1 MSRRWTDWI
10 GGGAARRLSRR
21 VRVYVGARRVNADLL
36 TGWRKRQ
43 MKRGVTL
50 PVDNPPVGSRLEATL
65 AALHDALHSLR
76 VECGD
81 RRAGLRGL
89 ECDVVLADSW
99 VIYDV
104 VPLDLARTTPDV
116 AQRAISA
123 ALADVAGAKPG
134 ALAVRW
140 QAQRDGFAFAMA
152 VDRELRAKVRVV
164 LGRFGLTTATMTG
177 EFVSVFNAQRKT
189 LAGRR
194 AVLAVGREDGAQI
207 AVVVDGA
214 IAATRY
220 EVGRAGAGAL
230 SQAAASVMRAR
241 GDDTTA
247 PISYLLDDT
256 LEALDDARWKRVA
269 SPAWAVA

>member
-1 MSRRWTDWI
+1 VSRPLTDSI
-10 GGGAARRLSRR
+10 GRGALRRMTQR

-36 TGWRKRQ
+36 TGWRKRR

-50 PVDNPPVGSRLEATL
+50 AVEAEQTAGGRVEATL
-65 AALHDALHSLR
+65 SALHDALQSLR
-76 VECGD
+76 AECG

-89 ECDVVLADSW
+89 DCDVVLADAW

-104 VPLDLARTTPDV
+104 VPLDLARSAPELAD
-116 AQRAISA
+116 RAICA
-123 ALADVAGAKPG
+123 ALADVAGTDPG

-140 QAQRDGFAFAMA
+140 QPQRDGRAFAMA
-152 VDRELRAKVRVV
+152 ADRRLLAQVQAV
-164 LGRFGLTTATMTG
+164 LDRFGLATSSLTG
-177 EFVSVFNAQRKT
+177 EFISVFNAQRRT
-189 LAGRR
+189 LTGRK

-220 EVGRAGAGAL
+220 EIGRAGARAL
-230 SQAAASVMRAR
+230 AQAAASVMRAR

-247 PISYLLDDT
+247 PIAYLLDDT
-256 LEALDDARWKRVA
+256 LEPLDDACWKRVA
-269 SPAWAVA
+269 SPAWASV